1 MRSATVT
8 LDFDRD
14 RETVFEKHRRNE
26 SMPGN
31 AALKLLVLEELLA
44 REFEVGEVCGKDE
57 FTRRIGERF
66 SNPIELRREFV
77 NFGYARYD
85 NRENEYEI
93 RTLQLSEADVR
104 ANDHLE
110 RHAKDL
116 GILE

>member
-1 MRSATVT
+1 MT

-14 RETVFEKHRRNE
+14 RETVFEKHRRND

-31 AALKLLVLEELLA
+31 GALKLLVLEELLD
-44 REFEVGEVCGKDE
+44 REFEVGEVYGKEE
-57 FTRRIGERF
+57 FTRRIGEHFAR
-66 SNPIELRREFV
+66 PIELRREFV

-85 NRENEYEI
+85 NRENEYEV
-93 RTLQLSEADVR
+93 RTVELSEADVR

-116 GILE
+116 GVLE